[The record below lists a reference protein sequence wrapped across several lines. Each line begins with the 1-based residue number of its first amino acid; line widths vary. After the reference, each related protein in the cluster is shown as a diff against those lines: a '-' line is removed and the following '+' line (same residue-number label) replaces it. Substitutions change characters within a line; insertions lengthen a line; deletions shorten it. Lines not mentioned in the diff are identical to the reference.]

1 MYIWYISLEFSVY
14 QTSNALKLDLQR
26 INVVIIKHGGK
37 EAKTKIKPDVNF
49 TTKFYV
55 HKKMVIWNPWSMQNM
70 VYPQC
75 FIVFGILYT

>member
-1 MYIWYISLEFSVY
+1 MEFSVY
-14 QTSNALKLDLQR
+14 KASNALKLDLQR

-55 HKKMVIWNPWSMQNM
+55 HKKMVIWNP
-70 VYPQC
+70 
-75 FIVFGILYT
+75 